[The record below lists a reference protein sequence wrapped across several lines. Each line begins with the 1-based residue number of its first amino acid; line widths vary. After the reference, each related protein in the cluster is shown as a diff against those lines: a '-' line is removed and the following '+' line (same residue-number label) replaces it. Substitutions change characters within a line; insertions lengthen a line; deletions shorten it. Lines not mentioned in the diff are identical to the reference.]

1 MLPDGLLGESV
12 SQLLQL
18 VAGHFLHTER
28 EQSSVTDGRALS
40 VVRGGGGALVYL
52 SRHGGDAAQF
62 NCSCQDIFAKLG
74 VLWVLQVADAAADS
88 VLIFHIRGLYLLVD
102 MCKRAVKEDC
112 FLFDQ

>member
-1 MLPDGLLGESV
+1 M
-12 SQLLQL
+12 
-18 VAGHFLHTER
+18 
-28 EQSSVTDGRALS
+28 TDGRALS
-40 VVRGGGGALVYL
+40 VVRGGGGALAYL